1 MDWEMQR
8 KMDQAVYYD
17 LGVEEGHEKGLE
29 EGMEKGLKKG
39 LEKGREEGMSKML
52 ISLVHD
58 RLISVSEG
66 ARRMNMTEDEFRT
79 LL

>member
-29 EGMEKGLKKG
+29 EGM
-39 LEKGREEGMSKML
+39 SKML

-58 RLISVSEG
+58 QLLSVSE
-66 ARRMNMTEDEFRT
+66 AAKRMQMTEEEFRA